1 MSSTPAQPLD
11 PPCQSE
17 TLTLPIDRRRAHPE
31 CAPWQ
36 MENPSIWVC
45 FSISKALFIETSCE
59 CTGKSISSIPGL
71 VNGSFPA
78 AGSSST
84 QKTHVPRL
92 GESSSNIKFTQHKI
106 RPTRNSPNTKF
117 TQHQIHPTPNSPIT
131 KFTQDQL
138 LFSATSWL
146 LGAGPHWAP
155 YGDED
160 EHSRIPLPAPPSQ
173 LDQYQ
178 SSNAE
183 PTARS
188 ELPTPPQLVNQR
200 LSHGPTLSFIS
211 TSTQI
216 TAADGCRLRN
226 TAFCWI
232 TWH

>member
-31 CAPWQ
+31 RAPWQ

-92 GESSSNIKFTQHKI
+92 GESSSNIKFTQH
-106 RPTRNSPNTKF
+106 
-117 TQHQIHPTPNSPIT
+117 QIHLSPNSPKT
-131 KFTQDQL
+131 NCSSVQRVGRWVQDPTGHPMGMK
-138 LFSATSWL
+138 TSTL
-146 LGAGPHWAP
+146 ASPSQHP
-155 YGDED
+155 
-160 EHSRIPLPAPPSQ
+160 PPSW
-173 LDQYQ
+173 
-178 SSNAE
+178 
-183 PTARS
+183 
-188 ELPTPPQLVNQR
+188 
-200 LSHGPTLSFIS
+200 
-211 TSTQI
+211 TSTR
-216 TAADGCRLRN
+216 AAVQSPLQGASCQL
-226 TAFCWI
+226 
-232 TWH
+232 HPSS